1 MTPNYEYLLDDVGWQ
16 ILETLQVDARVS
28 FRELG
33 ERIGLTGAAV
43 AERVR
48 KMEEAGIVKG
58 YWTEFNYE
66 RLGFPITAFIKV
78 NAAGEAS
85 IQLKEFIKTLPQL
98 IESHHVVG
106 GESVIFKVVM
116 PSLHALESLIETLSH
131 YGTVH
136 PSIVLSSFF
145 HAPDLKRKPDA
156 I

>member
-16 ILETLQVDARVS
+16 ILETLQADARVS

-48 KMEEAGIVKG
+48 KMEEAGIIKG
-58 YWTEFNYE
+58 YWTELNCE
-66 RLGFPITAFIKV
+66 KLGFPITAFVKV
-78 NAAGEAS
+78 NATGEAS
-85 IQLKEFIKTLPQL
+85 IQLKEIIKTLPQL

-106 GESVIFKVVM
+106 GESVIFKVAM
-116 PSLHALESLIETLSH
+116 PSLQALESLIQTLSH
-131 YGTVH
+131 YGTVY

-145 HAPDLKRKPDA
+145 HAPDLNKQPDG